1 MIMSSCDFLS
11 KLEIQRQA
19 VSDFIHAFLMPL
31 FSHIIYVI
39 GTLKK
44 KIIKKK
50 KKTYVIGF
58 LATSDNNVPQAQI
71 TRYEGQHLMKTSM
84 VMPTDT
90 AGDFVWT

>member
-1 MIMSSCDFLS
+1 MASCVRFHPCFLDAS
-11 KLEIQRQA
+11 ILSYYICYRHSQ
-19 VSDFIHAFLMPL
+19 
-31 FSHIIYVI
+31 
-39 GTLKK
+39 
-44 KIIKKK
+44 KKK

-58 LATSDNNVPQAQI
+58 LATSDNSVPQAQI